1 MKRKTGLD
9 LVRTIAIFSVVGVHF
24 FYHTNFYKV
33 PVAGYSMI
41 LQVGLRWLFTM
52 CVPLFMMLTGYLQ
65 TEKTPEKKYFKKLIP
80 ILGVYLF
87 YSVLSIIMRIVYLK
101 EDKSIIMWI
110 MSILTFD
117 ADKYSW
123 YINMF
128 IGLFLLTPFLNIIH
142 KHFNSA
148 KEYRIFLLILIFLTG
163 VPGFFNSL
171 ASYKGVFKALSFSD
185 WWIKLYPIT
194 YFFIGAYIKRFQV
207 KLNKKLAIIS
217 LGLVVLFETALT
229 VFCSWNKLFVA
240 IIGDYGS
247 MFIVAEAVLCFLL
260 FYDLEI
266 ENKHIS
272 GLLGMIS
279 VLSLD
284 IYLCSYISDKLVY
297 GFVMKNLFK
306 SQQQIMYYSV
316 LVVLTS
322 FTLSFIIAFIRY
334 KAVRIK
340 IVQESKFMKSLS
352 H

>member
-1 MKRKTGLD
+1 
-9 LVRTIAIFSVVGVHF
+9 
-24 FYHTNFYKV
+24 
-33 PVAGYSMI
+33 MI

-101 EDKSIIMWI
+101 EDKSIIMWV

-148 KEYRIFLLILIFLTG
+148 KEYRIFLLVLILLTG
-163 VPGFFNSL
+163 VPGFFNSM

-207 KLNKKLAIIS
+207 KLNKKLALVS
-217 LGLVVLFETALT
+217 LGLVVLCETALT
-229 VFCSWNKLFVA
+229 VICSWNKIFVA

-247 MFIVAEAVLCFLL
+247 IFIVAEAVLCFLL
-260 FYDLEI
+260 FYDHKI
-266 ENKHIS
+266 ENKHVS

-297 GFVMKNLFK
+297 GFVMKNIFK

-322 FTLSFIIAFIRY
+322 FTLSFIVAFIRY

-340 IVQESKFMKSLS
+340 FVQDSKFMKSLS
-352 H
+352 Q